1 MRKTTCS
8 FNCLKTVHS
17 FNCSFSCT
25 HVAALNLLD
34 KNKNLWS
41 KQVSEPD
48 KYEKWEKKLTRL
60 QSNQSRSCFKA
71 MAINKNL
78 LIKLKIW
85 SNCFCLSISLSFFQ
99 ENGYGCLINKLSCFL
114 VESFGCWMSCKDP
127 FHAPSF
133 CALTN
138 ASISGRENVESSNQF
153 SWDLSEINA
162 NLGA

>member
-127 FHAPSF
+127 FQLPLSVLLLMLVVVVEKMWKAQ
-133 CALTN
+133 
-138 ASISGRENVESSNQF
+138 IS